1 MPDVPDT
8 PQETP
13 ALRGVAASGVRG
25 FASIAEPVRRWV
37 NTVRICTEPGDAA
50 GPELDVTERLL
61 DAQLEEFAEDV
72 ARGIVGR
79 PQERHA
85 IVLARRGRHHALME
99 AIWRHV
105 DRLRTE
111 EGA

>member
-1 MPDVPDT
+1 MAEQQGAFAELAAITDPGHPWADAIRFGAQLAEHLAAELPDISSPD
-8 PQETP
+8 
-13 ALRGVAASGVRG
+13 A
-25 FASIAEPVRRWV
+25 
-37 NTVRICTEPGDAA
+37 TEH
-50 GPELDVTERLL
+50 LL
-61 DAQLEEFAEDV
+61 NAQLEEFAEDV